1 MFAHL
6 IVLASVWV
14 TRKRGNSS
22 LVTGTQISD
31 NQVETPGNGTERHP
45 VDKDDDDGEQP
56 EDVNTGMKPPT

>member
-1 MFAHL
+1 MVLEIIFSNKEMCSVNHTKKDFLIMFAHL

-31 NQVETPGNGTERHP
+31 N
-45 VDKDDDDGEQP
+45 
-56 EDVNTGMKPPT
+56 

>member
-31 NQVETPGNGTERHP
+31 NEVETPGNGTERNL
-45 VDKDDDDGEQP
+45 VDKDDDDGE
-56 EDVNTGMKPPT
+56 